1 MISQMLN
8 LRIWQVEN
16 HQNML
21 ICLSIKRL
29 TIFFEKALRGL
40 MIAISLYLLP
50 SINEQIDSIL
60 RTSALRVLE
69 NKDRD
74 EDFWL
79 S

>member
-1 MISQMLN
+1 MLN